1 MTRKRNYYKFFLKAL
16 CSLLILEFFCY
27 LAFTFYLEE
36 RFNFENI
43 QKYNLTEWQKT
54 KIIELTNDSMDF
66 RNYDALLGWKN
77 RPNEKISHEEEDGN
91 KVVTYS
97 INSSG
102 LRGTRE
108 YSKGK
113 RSGTVRVLALGD
125 SFVFGS
131 EVDDSQCWPKV
142 MEGYSANLE
151 VLNAGVAGYGLDQSL
166 LSFSRLGKEW
176 DPDKVIICYMTMLMQ
191 RHVVAFQ
198 SFGSVRSIP
207 CTKPRFL
214 LEGNDMVLA
223 PNPFQL
229 KEDYLTL
236 LSDSEKIMPSLGEND
251 YFFIKENGRVLDG
264 FGNFPKLLSLVA
276 NQFFSGGN
284 VEEFYEGGYYNT
296 DCEAFRVT
304 DKLLKRFVDEVKKSG
319 ADPIVII
326 FPTRTD
332 LTRMAEVK
340 GYKVYDPL
348 LQSFDRDGI
357 PYLDMASTFEGM
369 DVDELFEKHGHYSP
383 LGNRL
388 VANRLLGELESDLQ
402 R

>member
-1 MTRKRNYYKFFLKAL
+1 
-16 CSLLILEFFCY
+16 
-27 LAFTFYLEE
+27 
-36 RFNFENI
+36 
-43 QKYNLTEWQKT
+43 
-54 KIIELTNDSMDF
+54 
-66 RNYDALLGWKN
+66 
-77 RPNEKISHEEEDGN
+77 
-91 KVVTYS
+91 
-97 INSSG
+97 
-102 LRGTRE
+102 
-108 YSKGK
+108 
-113 RSGTVRVLALGD
+113 
-125 SFVFGS
+125 
-131 EVDDSQCWPKV
+131 
-142 MEGYSANLE
+142 
-151 VLNAGVAGYGLDQSL
+151 
-166 LSFSRLGKEW
+166 
-176 DPDKVIICYMTMLMQ
+176 
-191 RHVVAFQ
+191 
-198 SFGSVRSIP
+198 
-207 CTKPRFL
+207 
-214 LEGNDMVLA
+214 MVLA